1 MKYIFFDNNKENI
14 DALLN
19 EANKHSKQY
28 PELFKECEFINSDI
42 LEIIEDYNYYILVSP
57 ANSFGSMGGGL
68 DKIIN
73 KYIFKNIQDDIMNY
87 IKKNCYNKF
96 PYSYYFDG
104 MNIKNKPYLPVG
116 ESFILKADKNNYIA
130 VVPTMEHPMI
140 VSDTNNAFVAMTSLI
155 NTIKQNNYNCKFVL
169 IPCFCTGV
177 GEMEPEQMALQ
188 MIKALIENI

>member
-19 EANKHSKQY
+19 EANKYSLSY
-28 PELFKECEFINSDI
+28 PDLFKQCIFINEDI
-42 LEIIEDYNYYILVSP
+42 LEIITNYNNFILVSP

-68 DKIIN
+68 DFIIN
-73 KYIFKNIQDDIMNY
+73 KYIFKDIQNDVMNI
-87 IKKNCYNKF
+87 IKKNKNKF

-104 MNIKNKPYLPVG
+104 MNIKDRPYLPVG
-116 ESFILKADKNNYIA
+116 ESFIIKADKKNYLA

-140 VSDTNNAFVAMTSLI
+140 VEDTNNAYIAMNSLMKTLKNSSI
-155 NTIKQNNYNCKFVL
+155 DYKYVL
-169 IPCFCTGV
+169 IPCFCSGV
-177 GEMEPEQMALQ
+177 GNMKPEETARQ